1 MKKITYIFCLFTMLL
16 GTVSC
21 ENFLDIT
28 PDGQV
33 DRDKLLSTPEGVED
47 ALYGCYSQ
55 LRNTSLYGQE
65 LSFSTMEILAQYM
78 NCKGN
83 TTVTAL
89 GNYDYANT
97 NVKDVFEGI
106 WVEMYKNISNV
117 NSIINSPLVSKA
129 NAFPFNIYRG
139 EALALRAFMH
149 FDLVRL
155 FPEQITQNPTASG
168 IPYATT
174 FSLNT
179 PEFESVAKN
188 YEHILADLL
197 EAEELLKDEK
207 DFENTTSFMKDRQIH
222 INLYAVQG
230 LLARV
235 YLTMGNKEKAA
246 EYALKVIDH
255 SGYTLSDKTEVQGD
269 LAGILSKKET
279 LFGVYYGEFY
289 KNVKAKLQETT
300 SYFSLNP
307 RNDIMSVYEREA
319 DGLDF
324 RSSAYFTTIDLG
336 GTPTIRL
343 SKLTE
348 VYELQ
353 GIPGSRPSD
362 LTLGINL
369 IRMPEMYYIAA
380 EALLQTNYEKAVQ
393 LFDEVLTHR
402 GLKPLSER
410 GTKLTLDL
418 INLDRYKE
426 FIGEGQT
433 FFNCKRLNLPIEKYD
448 VTSSTVV
455 TVPADKKVFVV
466 PVPDIEIGN
475 RW

>member
-1 MKKITYIFCLFTMLL
+1 MKKITYIFCLFTLL
-16 GTVSC
+16 FGSVSC
-21 ENFLDIT
+21 DNFLDIT

-33 DRDKLLSTPEGVED
+33 DRDKLLSTPEGIED

-55 LRNTSLYGQE
+55 LRNSSLYGQE
-65 LSFSTMEILAQYM
+65 LSFSTMDILAQYM

-83 TTVTAL
+83 SAVEAL
-89 GNYDYANT
+89 GNYEYQNT
-97 NVKDVFEGI
+97 DVKDVFERI

-117 NSIINSPLVSKA
+117 NSVINAPLIQKA
-129 NAFPFNIYRG
+129 NEFPYNIYRG

-149 FDLVRL
+149 FDLMRIYA
-155 FPEQITQNPTASG
+155 EQITLNPDAKG

-174 FSLNT
+174 FSLIT
-179 PEFESVAKN
+179 PDFEKLGKN
-188 YEHILADLL
+188 YDHVLADLL
-197 EAEELLKDEK
+197 EAEELLKDENNYT
-207 DFENTTSFMKDRQIH
+207 DATPFMKDRQIH
-222 INLYAVQG
+222 LNHSAVQA

-246 EYALKVIDH
+246 EYALKVIEE
-255 SGYTLSDKTEVQGD
+255 SGYGLTEKTEVQGD

-279 LFGVYYGEFY
+279 LFGVYFAEYY
-289 KNVKAKLQETT
+289 RNVKSKLQETT

-307 RNDIMSVYEREA
+307 RNDILSVYEREA
-319 DGLDF
+319 NGLDF
-324 RSSAYFTTIDLG
+324 RPSAYFTTIDLG

-353 GIPGSRPSD
+353 GIPGSRPAD
-362 LTLGINL
+362 LILGINL

-380 EALLQTNYEKAVQ
+380 EALLDTDYEKAVA
-393 LFDEVLTHR
+393 LFDEVLAHR
-402 GLKPLSER
+402 GLKPMAER
-410 GTKLTLDL
+410 DEPLTMDL

-433 FFNCKRLNLPIEKYD
+433 FYNMKRQHLSIEKYD
-448 VTSSTVV
+448 VNSSTVV
-455 TVPADKKVFVV
+455 TVQPDKKIFTV
-466 PVPDIEIGN
+466 PVPDIENSN